1 MIACAVASFFSSRA
15 IFASSWRILGL
26 RGLDSAGL
34 ASRFLSVR
42 VLSAPLAI
50 ERRVNHDGMISVVG
64 NLYSVPDAAR
74 KRALEIHIHA
84 GQLHILENG
93 ALIAVHPVLEGKN
106 QCRLDPSHRGARTRP
121 RTAAR

>member
-1 MIACAVASFFSSRA
+1 MHQKHATTHRIVSAVYIEEQAHLIPLPA
-15 IFASSWRILGL
+15 
-26 RGLDSAGL
+26 
-34 ASRFLSVR
+34 VPY
-42 VLSAPLAI
+42 SAPLAI